1 MTAKR
6 GEENLSHR
14 PVLYQE
20 IIHEIA
26 PKRGRKYVDG
36 TLGAGGHAWGIL
48 EACSP
53 NGRLLGLDV
62 DAEAIPIARQRLSAY
77 GDRVAIVRAS
87 YDSLSEQLDALGWA
101 GVDGILL
108 DLGAS
113 SMQFDKP
120 ERGFSFLQEGPL
132 DMRYDSRAPLTA
144 ADIANT
150 WDEEAIADILYRYG
164 EERRSR
170 RIARMIVQARPL
182 QTTTQLAEVVVK
194 AVGRPPKS
202 RIHPAT
208 RTFQAIRIAVN
219 EELDVLEGALPQAVD
234 ALVPGGRLAVISF
247 HSLEDRIVKRFIRDH
262 SQDQRDGEH
271 PFAPVLRQAD
281 LRLVNRKAIVPSEAE
296 VLSNPRSRSAKLRV
310 AEKL

>member
-1 MTAKR
+1 
-6 GEENLSHR
+6 
-14 PVLYQE
+14 
-20 IIHEIA
+20 
-26 PKRGRKYVDG
+26 
-36 TLGAGGHAWGIL
+36 
-48 EACSP
+48 
-53 NGRLLGLDV
+53 
-62 DAEAIPIARQRLSAY
+62 
-77 GDRVAIVRAS
+77 
-87 YDSLSEQLDALGWA
+87 
-101 GVDGILL
+101 
-108 DLGAS
+108 
-113 SMQFDKP
+113 
-120 ERGFSFLQEGPL
+120 
-132 DMRYDSRAPLTA
+132 
-144 ADIANT
+144 
-150 WDEEAIADILYRYG
+150 
-164 EERRSR
+164 
-170 RIARMIVQARPL
+170 MIVQARPL

-281 LRLVNRKAIVPSEAE
+281 LRLVNRKAIIPSEAE